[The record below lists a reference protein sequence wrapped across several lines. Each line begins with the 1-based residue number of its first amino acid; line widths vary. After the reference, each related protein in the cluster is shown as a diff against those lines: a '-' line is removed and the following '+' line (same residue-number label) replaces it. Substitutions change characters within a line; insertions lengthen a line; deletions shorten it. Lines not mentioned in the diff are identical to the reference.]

1 MNCHRSLL
9 FKLCFLFTK
18 LPLGHNIQ
26 IHELERLQEYNFDKK
41 IIITVAYL
49 VCKIP
54 TLPYGAFSE
63 ISEKMH
69 CNWKGSNGKARLE
82 YIML

>member
-9 FKLCFLFTK
+9 VKLCFLFTK

-41 IIITVAYL
+41 IIITVA
-49 VCKIP
+49 K
-54 TLPYGAFSE
+54 
-63 ISEKMH
+63 
-69 CNWKGSNGKARLE
+69 KGTTGKPG
-82 YIML
+82 

>member
-9 FKLCFLFTK
+9 VKLCFLFTK

-49 VCKIP
+49 KREQRESQARIHHALTKAKG
-54 TLPYGAFSE
+54 TLF
-63 ISEKMH
+63 
-69 CNWKGSNGKARLE
+69 WKRYLV
-82 YIML
+82 I